1 MVRKVQIGKL
11 ITGKISEKDLKLED
25 IAKQLEIP
33 EPVLSLMLK
42 NDDLGCNVLFRMS
55 QILDYDFFQHYSFY
69 LTNHPVS
76 KNGYDK
82 VIIKK
87 N

>member
-1 MVRKVQIGKL
+1 MVRKVQIGKV
-11 ITGKISEKDLKLED
+11 ITGKISEKDLKMED
-25 IAKQLEIP
+25 IARQLEIP

-55 QILDYDFFQHYSFY
+55 QILDYDFFRHYSFY
-69 LTNHPVS
+69 LNNHSVS
-76 KNGYDK
+76 QNGYDK
-82 VIIKK
+82 AVIKK